1 MAGSAI
7 RYIVIV
13 DFIVLLS
20 HFTGFVFVAID
31 ASVLAE
37 AVGMARAAVPIGVF
51 VVDGEAM
58 TPSI

>member
-1 MAGSAI
+1 MAGSTI
-7 RYIVIV
+7 RDVVIV

-20 HFTGFVFVAID
+20 HFTGIVIVAID

-37 AVGMARAAVPIGVF
+37 AAWVARAAVAIGVF
-51 VVDGEAM
+51 VAYGEAM